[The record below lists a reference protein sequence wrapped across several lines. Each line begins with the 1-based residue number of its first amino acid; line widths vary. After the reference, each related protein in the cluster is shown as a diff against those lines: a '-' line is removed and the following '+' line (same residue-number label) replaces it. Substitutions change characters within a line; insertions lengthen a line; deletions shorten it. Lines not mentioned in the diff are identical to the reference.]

1 MVFFAHV
8 GHKKS
13 FKVDISLMYE
23 NGFQAYIQQSDH
35 FTEKSLK
42 KKCAQVSE
50 KAWAKCKCKRFYTN
64 ICANFLHNRMYK
76 THSGLDNTHAHLCV

>member
-42 KKCAQVSE
+42 KKCGPSFRKSVSKMQV
-50 KAWAKCKCKRFYTN
+50 
-64 ICANFLHNRMYK
+64 
-76 THSGLDNTHAHLCV
+76 